1 VSWDVSTG
9 TRINA
14 NEVTGAEVPPET
26 VPVRDPA
33 RAHAELTIEPA
44 AVTAAAILAVSVL
57 EARAL
62 LIASAQSLGAPR
74 IARTAGAITLIED
87 MIAVGRT
94 MITSAQSLRVM
105 ARLCTPE
112 GTGRGEITRRLRCA
126 NE

>member
-1 VSWDVSTG
+1 
-9 TRINA
+9 
-14 NEVTGAEVPPET
+14 VPLET
-26 VPVRDPA
+26 VLVRDPA

-44 AVTAAAILAVSVL
+44 AVTVAAILAVSVL

-62 LIASAQSLGAPR
+62 LIASARNLGGR
-74 IARTAGAITLIED
+74 RTARTAGAIALIMD

-112 GTGRGEITRRLRCA
+112 GTGRGETIRRRS
-126 NE
+126 N